1 MHQTTTNIPPK
12 TVGILYCRGV
22 YARLHPPR
30 AHHGRSGLTHH
41 TVQQV
46 VESWKVARY
55 GCRVALLAGSEPVF
69 FREEHEPR
77 INFAALGKDRIH
89 CCDGLRHAGFVL
101 AILHHML
108 HRNLH
113 TMIIGAARLTVCYFS
128 SNWVSF
134 SWRGLI
140 TRCEH
145 YCHIYPSA
153 RMLLTQPA
161 ILGCTSKNGR
171 GD

>member
-22 YARLHPPR
+22 YAFTSSSSSSASWVPR
-30 AHHGRSGLTHH
+30 
-41 TVQQV
+41 
-46 VESWKVARY
+46 
-55 GCRVALLAGSEPVF
+55 CPLAGSEHDF
-69 FREEHEPR
+69 FREEHEAR

-89 CCDGLRHAGFVL
+89 FCDGLRHAGFVL

-153 RMLLTQPA
+153 RMLLAQLA